1 MCRHDQGHRFNSV
14 RAARRIGTSRPVR
27 NSKLSQS
34 FGRGRACRLSSTS
47 FVGLRRQCN
56 GGHSA
61 TAPVVLEFGG
71 YQIGLFPN
79 MKYLSGEHTLKETV

>member
-1 MCRHDQGHRFNSV
+1 
-14 RAARRIGTSRPVR
+14 
-27 NSKLSQS
+27 
-34 FGRGRACRLSSTS
+34 
-47 FVGLRRQCN
+47 VGLRRQCN